1 MGKTIRKSVTCDAM
15 LGKLAR
21 WLRLSG
27 YQTYYNSRE
36 DDTALLDMCIRS
48 KTILLTRDRELER
61 KARKL
66 SLDVILI
73 KSNGIENQLLQLVR
87 NGFEIKKEPSEALC
101 PMCGSEVRETEEKE
115 ISSLPQ
121 KIRLVDKKIYICSK
135 CGKIYWEGSHWK
147 KIRERVEKIEY
158 KLQNSRGK
166 RSS

>member
-1 MGKTIRKSVTCDAM
+1 MGKTIRESVTCDAM

-27 YQTYYNSRE
+27 YQTYYNSGA
-36 DDTALLDMCIRS
+36 DDTVLLDMCLRNKS
-48 KTILLTRDRELER
+48 ILLTRDRELER

-73 KSNGIENQLLQLVR
+73 KSNCIEGQLLQLVR
-87 NGFEIKKEPSEALC
+87 NGFEIRKEPSEALC
-101 PMCGSEVRETEEKE
+101 PICGSEVRETEEKE

-121 KIRLVDKKIYICSK
+121 KIRTANKKIYICSK

-147 KIRERVEKIEY
+147 KIRERVEKIED
-158 KLQNSRGK
+158 KL
-166 RSS
+166 